1 MAEEDEGEVAEEE
14 EAGMVPLS
22 LVPVGR
28 TVSPPSG
35 WAGSPDSAARSF
47 TVLSLSFHSRSL
59 HFTVLLPL
67 PTAFHRPSTVLSAG
81 RRRRGTGAAA
91 PQSPCRVGWMSH
103 PARRGWLSCCARRRP
118 RAGPMSTR
126 SSPTP
131 VRDPAHRRSRARL
144 KRQHVGSE
152 DGVDHL
158 FGAATLKSGWC
169 PSGGS
174 DSNSSALMRPGRWR
188 GGTGAYTG
196 YHKYKDCDG
205 MYHSFT
211 PEVNALSELLVDR
224 IRRMEGQVGP
234 QHLSNTYRSAP
245 LGSTARRRRRLAR
258 PRALRHASRV
268 AGEPA
273 GPQR

>member
-1 MAEEDEGEVAEEE
+1 
-14 EAGMVPLS
+14 
-22 LVPVGR
+22 
-28 TVSPPSG
+28 
-35 WAGSPDSAARSF
+35 
-47 TVLSLSFHSRSL
+47 
-59 HFTVLLPL
+59 
-67 PTAFHRPSTVLSAG
+67 
-81 RRRRGTGAAA
+81 
-91 PQSPCRVGWMSH
+91 
-103 PARRGWLSCCARRRP
+103 
-118 RAGPMSTR
+118 
-126 SSPTP
+126 
-131 VRDPAHRRSRARL
+131 
-144 KRQHVGSE
+144 
-152 DGVDHL
+152 
-158 FGAATLKSGWC
+158 
-169 PSGGS
+169 
-174 DSNSSALMRPGRWR
+174 MRPGRWR

-245 LGSTARRRRRLAR
+245 LGSTARRRRRRLAR